1 MILSNYLH
9 FLSQKIQLPN
19 QPLAMFR
26 LKVILSSCLLS
37 FLLQV
42 QVTAQKTAVQS
53 DPYESLKYAD
63 QLFNNGVYTAA
74 QSQYEKTI
82 EMINPAN
89 STTFATYRKNAELGY
104 AKCAVRQDLPNGERL
119 IEDFIRTY
127 SPDPIAKDALI
138 ELADFYFNKKEYE
151 KALKYF
157 NSSTSINFGKEK
169 QAEID
174 FKVGYSYLVKKNLN
188 QAASVFSKSLDVESD
203 YQYDII
209 YYYAICQFKLGDY
222 RKANI
227 NFKKV
232 EKSVKYKSHVPF
244 NIAQIY
250 FAEGDYRKVI
260 EYGEP
265 KLNQKRIRNRKN
277 ICQLVGC
284 AYFELGDYEKALPL
298 LEVYEQ
304 ESQKLPQEDFYR
316 LGYVY
321 YETGNYEQA
330 ADKFGELNNEKSK
343 LGQYAQFYSGISY
356 LKLKNKRMAH
366 IAFGKAKELNF
377 DEEIADEANFNFAKL
392 SYELGR
398 NREALSV
405 LQNIEKGSPYFNES
419 QNIMSD
425 IFMKDKNYGNSIAI
439 MENIDGRS
447 PQLKETYQKINYLYG
462 LQLYKEGK
470 FEQAHRR
477 LSKAQKD
484 AVSQKTKAESLFWL
498 AQLESQFGNSDAS
511 IRSLNS
517 YFAMGNVLKQLDESA
532 SVYNA
537 NYSMGYN
544 YLKKANY
551 DMAKKYFE
559 RAAKGIENN
568 RSFIKSAYIKNEILG
583 DSYIRTADCFFKT
596 GNYSSARKYYD
607 KAINKRT
614 RDFVYAIYQKAQIEG
629 LLDNKTEKIL
639 LLEEVFTKYPNS
651 QYGDDAM
658 FVLSETYLEINNKQ
672 KALDVLRDLVETYGT
687 KSEWIKT
694 TYLKMG
700 LIAFNQGNMYNSA
713 DYYKAVF
720 RLNPSQEETQIAK
733 DALKE
738 IYIDNLGD
746 ATAYN
751 NFIKSIP
758 GMDIDNNLEEENYY
772 LVAKAKYDIGEW
784 ESAIDKYT
792 FYLSNYP
799 RGFRAPKA
807 RYERAESYYSNKQY
821 DDAYGDIEEILAENE
836 EVYIERAL
844 ELALLISYDY
854 KKDFEAAFNYAEKLN
869 ETTLNSMLKTR
880 AQNYGLVAAYKIGNT
895 KGVSD
900 MAKLLKNN
908 PDAEE
913 RYKIK
918 AQHFLG
924 KLAFENTD
932 YGTALQ
938 AFQEVIDAPNAD
950 DRGEAMYLIAEIY
963 YKQGKLEKSAEVI
976 DEIFNNGSNYYF
988 TEKALLLLAN
998 ISIDNGDYY
1007 TAEAALEALID
1018 NYSEDESDPGHL
1030 AEAEEKLK
1038 KVKQLIAQNSRI
1050 EDSEDLQFDNDND
1063 DDDGGNE

>member
-1 MILSNYLH
+1 
-9 FLSQKIQLPN
+9 
-19 QPLAMFR
+19 MFR
-26 LKVILSSCLLS
+26 LEVILSSCLMC
-37 FLLQV
+37 FLLLSS
-42 QVTAQKTAVQS
+42 VTAQKTAIQS

-63 QLFNNGVYTAA
+63 QLFNNGIYAAA

-82 EMINPAN
+82 EMITPAN

-104 AKCAVRQDLPNGERL
+104 AKCAVRQNLPNGERL

-151 KALKYF
+151 KALKYY
-157 NSSTSINFGKEK
+157 NSSSSINFGKEK

-174 FKVGYSYLVKKNLN
+174 FKMGYSYLVKKNLN
-188 QAASVFSKSLDVESD
+188 QAARTFSRSIDVESD
-203 YQYDII
+203 YQYDIM

-222 RKANI
+222 RKANT

-265 KLNQKRIRNRKN
+265 KLNQKTIRNRKN

-284 AYFELGDYEKALPL
+284 AYFELENYEKALPL
-298 LEVYEQ
+298 LEIYER

-321 YETGNYEQA
+321 YETGNYEAA

-356 LKLKNKRMAH
+356 LKLKNKRKAH
-366 IAFGKAKELNF
+366 IAFGKAKDLNF
-377 DEEIADEANFNFAKL
+377 DEEIAREANFNFGKL

-425 IFMKDKNYGNSIAI
+425 IFLKDKNYGNSIAI
-439 MENIDGRS
+439 MDNMSGLS
-447 PQLKETYQKINYLYG
+447 PQLKETYQKISYLYG
-462 LQLYKEGK
+462 LQLFKEGK
-470 FEQAHRR
+470 FEEAHSR

-498 AQLESQFGNSDAS
+498 AQLEYQFSNTDAA
-511 IRSLNS
+511 IRNLNS

-544 YLKKANY
+544 YLKKSDY

-559 RAAKGIENN
+559 KAVKSIENN
-568 RSFIKSAYIKNEILG
+568 RSFIKSEYIKNEILG
-583 DSYIRTADCFFKT
+583 DSYIRTADCYFKT
-596 GNYSSARKYYD
+596 GSYSNANKYYN
-607 KAINKRT
+607 KAINKNT
-614 RDFVYAIYQKAQIEG
+614 RDFVYAIYQKAQIQG
-629 LLDNKTEKIL
+629 LLGNKTEKIL
-639 LLEEVFTKYPNS
+639 LLEEVFTKYPKS
-651 QYGDDAM
+651 QYADDAM
-658 FVLSETYLEINNKQ
+658 FVLAETYLEMNNKQ
-672 KALDVLRDLVETYGT
+672 KALNVLEELVENYGT
-687 KSEWIKT
+687 KSEWIKS

-700 LIAFNQGNMYNSA
+700 LIAFNQGNMNNSA
-713 DYYKAVF
+713 EYYKAVF
-720 RLNPSQEETQIAK
+720 RLNPSQEETMIAK
-733 DALKE
+733 DALRE

-751 NFIKSIP
+751 SFIKSIP

-772 LVAKAKYDIGEW
+772 AVAKAKYDVGEW
-784 ESAIDKYT
+784 ASAIEKYT

-821 DDAYGDIEEILAENE
+821 DDAYGDIKEIIADNE
-836 EVYIERAL
+836 EVYLERAL

-854 KKDFEAAFNYAEKLN
+854 KKDFAAAYDFAQKLN
-869 ETTLNSMLKTR
+869 ETTFNSMLKTK

-895 KGVSD
+895 TGVSE
-900 MAKLLKNN
+900 MARLLKDN
-908 PDAEE
+908 PDAED
-913 RYKIK
+913 RYKVK

-932 YGTALQ
+932 YGTALK
-938 AFQEVIDAPNAD
+938 AFQEVLDAPNAD
-950 DRGEAMYLIAEIY
+950 DRAEAMYLIAEIY
-963 YKQGKLEKSAEVI
+963 YKQGKLEQSGTVI
-976 DEIFNNGSNYYF
+976 DEIFNNGSNYFY

-1007 TAEAALEALID
+1007 TAEAALEALIE
-1018 NYSEDESDPGHL
+1018 NYSDDESDPKHL
-1030 AEAEEKLK
+1030 DEAKEKLK
-1038 KVKQLIAQNSRI
+1038 KVKDLINQNSRV
-1050 EDSEDLQFDNDND
+1050 EDEEELQFDND
-1063 DDDGGNE
+1063 DDGGN